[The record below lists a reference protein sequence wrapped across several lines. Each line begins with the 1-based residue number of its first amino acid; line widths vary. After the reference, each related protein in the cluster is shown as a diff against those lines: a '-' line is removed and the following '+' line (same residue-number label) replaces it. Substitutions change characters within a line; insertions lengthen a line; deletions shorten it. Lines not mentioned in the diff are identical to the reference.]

1 MIKFGKIHKSRNELI
16 TKARRVFG
24 KHPKVLFAYFFGGLA
39 HKEPLPLSDV
49 DVAVYIAD
57 GADLAEEKLDLLGDL
72 MGELETDEIDLV
84 ILNTAALPLK
94 ARILR
99 NKEILLDRDPF
110 FRHSF
115 ESLALREYFD
125 FAVKEEGILKRRYS
139 LGR

>member
-1 MIKFGKIHKSRNELI
+1 MIKFSKIHKSRSELM
-16 TKARRVFG
+16 TKARQVVER
-24 KHPKVLFAYFFGGLA
+24 HPKVLFAYLFGGLVR
-39 HKEPLPLSDV
+39 KGPLHLSDV
-49 DVAVYIAD
+49 DVAVYIAG
-57 GADLAEEKLDLLGDL
+57 GADLAQEKLTLLGDL
-72 MGELETDEIDLV
+72 MAALETDEIDLV
-84 ILNTAALPLK
+84 ILNTAPLPLK

-99 NKEILLDRDPF
+99 SKEILLDRNPF